1 MFFMLLHKLL
11 KVVNV
16 FILALAAA
24 WAASALYL
32 DFPAHT
38 VGIFL
43 ALAAVTMMSAVL
55 IWVRRRALAIGL
67 CSFLFA
73 IVLSWWLTL
82 APASNRPWLADVAQT
97 PWAEVQ
103 GDKATIHNVRNCDY
117 TTETDYKVHWEIRTV
132 DLSQIRGIDLF
143 MNYWGS
149 PSIAHTILSFDF
161 GATPPI
167 AISIETRKTIGQSYS
182 ALLGFFRQYELIY
195 VIADERDVIRL
206 RTNYRHGEDLYLY
219 HTRATPAHARAVFLD
234 YLKTANYLHDH
245 PQWYNALTSNCTTNV
260 MPHLMADTGT
270 RIPWDWRI
278 LLNGHADEM
287 AYEHGR
293 LAGDVPFDELKRR
306 AHINDAAIAADQAP
320 DFSHRIR
327 IGRPG
332 FE

>member
-1 MFFMLLHKLL
+1 MLLRKLL
-11 KVVNV
+11 KVADI
-16 FILALAAA
+16 FILALAAI
-24 WAASALYL
+24 WAASALYV
-32 DFPAHT
+32 DFPVHIL
-38 VGIFL
+38 GIFL
-43 ALAAVTMMSAVL
+43 AFAVVIMMSAVL
-55 IWVRRRALAIGL
+55 IWVRKRTLANGL
-67 CSFLFA
+67 C
-73 IVLSWWLTL
+73 IVLLASVLAWWLTL
-82 APASNRPWLADVAQT
+82 APASDRPWLADVAQT
-97 PWAEVQ
+97 PWADIQ

-161 GATPPI
+161 GATLPI

-219 HTRATPAHARAVFLD
+219 HTKATPAHARAVFLD
-234 YLKTANYLHDH
+234 YLKTANDLHRH

-270 RIPWDWRI
+270 QFPWDWRI

-287 AYEHGR
+287 AYEQRR
-293 LAGDVPFDELKRR
+293 LAGDLPFDELKRQ
-306 AHINDAAIAADQAP
+306 AHINDAAVAADQAP
-320 DFSHRIR
+320 DFSRLIR
-327 IGRPG
+327 VHRPG

>member
-1 MFFMLLHKLL
+1 MLLRKLL
-11 KVVNV
+11 KIVAVC
-16 FILALAAA
+16 ILVLADI

-32 DFPAHT
+32 DFPVHK
-38 VGIFL
+38 VGIVL
-43 ALAAVTMMSAVL
+43 APAVVITMATVL
-55 IWVRRRALAIGL
+55 IWVRKRLLATVL
-67 CSFLFA
+67 CTVLFA
-73 IVLSWWLTL
+73 IVLAWWLTL
-82 APASNRPWLADVAQT
+82 APASDRPWLADVAQT
-97 PWAEVQ
+97 PWAEIE
-103 GDKATIHNVRNCDY
+103 GDKAAIHNVRNCDY
-117 TTETDYKVHWEIRTV
+117 TTETDYKARWEIRTV

-161 GATPPI
+161 GDTLPI
-167 AISIETRKTIGQSYS
+167 AISIETRKTVGQSYS
-182 ALLGFFRQYELIY
+182 AILGFFRQYELIY

-219 HTRATPAHARAVFLD
+219 HTKATPTHARAVFLD
-234 YLKTANYLHDH
+234 YLKTANYLHGH

-260 MPHLMADTGT
+260 MPHLMADNET

-287 AYEHGR
+287 AYDQRR
-293 LAGDVPFDELKRR
+293 LAGDLPFDELKRR
-306 AHINDAAIAADQAP
+306 AHINDAAIAAGQAP
-320 DFSHRIR
+320 DFSRLIR

>member
-1 MFFMLLHKLL
+1 MFSMLLRKLL
-11 KVVNV
+11 KVAYI
-16 FILALAAA
+16 FILALAAI

-32 DFPAHT
+32 DFPVHP

-43 ALAAVTMMSAVL
+43 SLAVVIMMAAVL
-55 IWVRRRALAIGL
+55 IWVRKRTLATGL
-67 CSFLFA
+67 CTVLFA
-73 IVLSWWLTL
+73 IVLAWWLTL
-82 APASNRPWLADVAQT
+82 APANDRPWLADAAQT
-97 PWAEVQ
+97 PWAEIH
-103 GDKATIHNVRNCDY
+103 GDKVTIHNVRNCDY
-117 TTETDYKVHWEIRTV
+117 ATETDYKARWEIRIV

-161 GATPPI
+161 GATPPV
-167 AISIETRKTIGQSYS
+167 AISIETRKTIGQTYS

-219 HTRATPAHARAVFLD
+219 HTKATPAHARAVFLD
-234 YLKTANYLHDH
+234 YLITANYLHGH

-287 AYEHGR
+287 AYEQRR
-293 LAGDVPFDELKRR
+293 LAGGLPFDELKRQ
-306 AHINDAAIAADQAP
+306 AHINEAALAADQAP